1 MWTIRGREDLN
12 VFLDQRALVSLF
24 VDHAYVKDSIE
35 LFMGMKPGF
44 DAHVGEAWH
53 MLMPYVGGGYAV
65 DQPLGV
71 NSFGTDL
78 ARAIIREHGL
88 KHAELPA
95 LIFEFVPDR
104 EYYCVKFG
112 GMEKDRI
119 IKIVGSISDI
129 ATEVFETGPD
139 EVEPFRVEVHRRV
152 VNYLRKEAALT
163 ILSKAAPKIGGLL
176 GAAASVDGLI
186 S

>member
-1 MWTIRGREDLN
+1 MWTIRGREDLD

-24 VDHAYVKDSIE
+24 VDHAYVRDNIE
-35 LFMGMKPGF
+35 LFLGMKPGF

-53 MLMPYVGGGYAV
+53 MLIPYVDGGYAV
-65 DQPLGV
+65 DAPIYPDGFGV
-71 NSFGTDL
+71 RL
-78 ARAIIREHGL
+78 AREIIKEHDL

-95 LIFEFVPDR
+95 LIFEFVAGR

-112 GMEKDRI
+112 GMPRERI
-119 IKIVGSISDI
+119 IKIVGSIADI
-129 ATEVFETGPD
+129 AIDVHKTGPA
-139 EVEPFRVEVHRRV
+139 EVEPFRVEIHRQV
-152 VNYLRKEAALT
+152 INYLRKEAALT

-176 GAAASVDGLI
+176 DAAGSVDGLL

>member
-24 VDHAYVKDSIE
+24 VDHAYNKDNIE

-53 MLMPYVGGGYAV
+53 MLVPYVGGGCAV
-65 DQPLGV
+65 DQPLSA
-71 NSFGTDL
+71 NSFGVGL
-78 ARAIIREHGL
+78 SRAIIREHEL

-95 LIFEFVPDR
+95 LIFEFVPDK

-112 GMEKDRI
+112 GMEQAQI
-119 IKIVGSISDI
+119 IKIVGSIGDI
-129 ATEVFETGPD
+129 ATEVHETGPTD
-139 EVEPFRVEVHRRV
+139 IEAFRVEVHRRV
-152 VNYLRKEAALT
+152 VNYLRKESALN
-163 ILSKAAPKIGGLL
+163 ILSKAAPKLGGILD
-176 GAAASVDGLI
+176 AAASVDGLI